1 MNEDNKNELNIS
13 EPEWQASAYSIES
26 LNEIRRKVDDVYNA
40 GKLTDKEYDKLIKL
54 MDYIV
59 EKGVKCIMVGL

>member
-1 MNEDNKNELNIS
+1 MSTYYRKTRQYIL
-13 EPEWQASAYSIES
+13 SAYSFES
-26 LNEIRRKVDDVYNA
+26 LNEISSRVYDAYNV
-40 GKLTDKEYDKLIKL
+40 GKLTDKEYDKLVKL

>member
-1 MNEDNKNELNIS
+1 MSAFYRKTRQYIL
-13 EPEWQASAYSIES
+13 SAYSIES

>member
-1 MNEDNKNELNIS
+1 MSTFYRKTRRYIL
-13 EPEWQASAYSIES
+13 SAYSIES

-54 MDYIV
+54 MDHIV

>member
-1 MNEDNKNELNIS
+1 MSTYYRKTRQYIL
-13 EPEWQASAYSIES
+13 SAYSFES
-26 LNEIRRKVDDVYNA
+26 LDEISSRVYDAYNV
-40 GKLTDKEYDKLIKL
+40 GKLTDKEYKKLVKL

>member
-1 MNEDNKNELNIS
+1 MSTFYRKTRQYIF
-13 EPEWQASAYSIES
+13 SAYSIES
-26 LNEIRRKVDDVYNA
+26 LNEIRRNVDDAYNV
-40 GKLTDKEYDKLIKL
+40 GKLTDKEYGKLIKL

>member
-1 MNEDNKNELNIS
+1 MSAFYRKTRQYIL
-13 EPEWQASAYSIES
+13 SAYSIES
-26 LNEIRRKVDDVYNA
+26 LNEIRRKVDEVYNA

>member
-1 MNEDNKNELNIS
+1 MSTYYRKTRQYIL
-13 EPEWQASAYSIES
+13 SAYSFES
-26 LNEIRRKVDDVYNA
+26 LGEISSRVYDAYNV
-40 GKLTDKEYDKLIKL
+40 GKLTDKEYKKLVKL

>member
-1 MNEDNKNELNIS
+1 MSTFYRKTRQYIL
-13 EPEWQASAYSIES
+13 SAYSLES
-26 LNEIRRKVDDVYNA
+26 LNEIRLKVDNAYNV